1 MAICK
6 SRNEKSGNGMR
17 GMMETRGIRVG
28 KRGISEKIN
37 FKIEISISQS
47 TPVPKFG
54 QFQEL
59 HFLGP
64 NFPKKYE

>member
-1 MAICK
+1 M
-6 SRNEKSGNGMR
+6 NNNNF
-17 GMMETRGIRVG
+17 
-28 KRGISEKIN
+28 EKIN

>member
-1 MAICK
+1 MYPCTKFQLIWK
-6 SRNEKSGNGMR
+6 TSDFGTKFDSKNMNDNNF
-17 GMMETRGIRVG
+17 
-28 KRGISEKIN
+28 EKIN